1 MALLTGTALV
11 AIVWQGAVR
20 LVSSKLARELV
31 RAGARH
37 LTKKNF
43 KKSYDFFKG
52 NKKIKTSEKNKI
64 LEDLNIVTPKVSKVS
79 KVSKSSTPGIKS
91 GESLQAYFA
100 RVAKETKV
108 PKKPKVK
115 KPEAP
120 KKEVKKPEAPKKEV
134 KKPEAPKQEIKK
146 PEAPKTEVK
155 KPEIPKSDKSV
166 SSEKLHTQVKEHLQ
180 SGGSADRGAKIVEG
194 VTKPSLKSQMR
205 DVLLPGLKK
214 RSLWQYPAYVGG
226 GVYAKGRYDKMMSEE
241 AADAIKRVELE
252 NEKIKEDKETKEK
265 KIYKKKTD
273 ETTLGVIDLNTIVDQ
288 EQKWKLDNSGNY
300 VVE

>member
-1 MALLTGTALV
+1 MALITGTALAYV
-11 AIVWQGAVR
+11 VWQGAVR
-20 LVSSKLARELV
+20 IVSSKLAKELV
-31 RAGARH
+31 KVGAKY

-43 KKSYDFFKG
+43 KKSYEFFKG

-79 KVSKSSTPGIKS
+79 KVSKVPKSSTPGIKS

-100 RVAKETKV
+100 RMAKETKA
-108 PKKPKVK
+108 PKKP
-115 KPEAP
+115 
-120 KKEVKKPEAPKKEV
+120 EV
-134 KKPEAPKQEIKK
+134 KK

-155 KPEIPKSDKSV
+155 KPEIPKSDKPV

-180 SGGSADRGAKIVEG
+180 SGGSADRGAKIVEE

-205 DVLLPGLKK
+205 EILLPNPITKPI
-214 RSLWQYPAYVGG
+214 RSTFTYGTYGIAGTKV
-226 GVYAKGRYDKMMSEE
+226 KSMMSDE
-241 AADAIKRVELE
+241 AADAIERVKLE
-252 NEKIKEDKETKEK
+252 NEKIKKDKEAKEK
-265 KIYKKKTD
+265 KIYKKKID

>member
-1 MALLTGTALV
+1 MALITGTALV

-79 KVSKSSTPGIKS
+79 KSSTPGIKS

-120 KKEVKKPEAPKKEV
+120 KKEV
-134 KKPEAPKQEIKK
+134 KK

-194 VTKPSLKSQMR
+194 VTKPSLFKQTKDAFSKSKIR
-205 DVLLPGLKK
+205 KVVLPNPIKHPIWGTIAYGGYGYAGYQKGK
-214 RSLWQYPAYVGG
+214 SL
-226 GVYAKGRYDKMMSEE
+226 MSGE

-288 EQKWKLDNSGNY
+288 EYKWKLDNSGNY

>member
-120 KKEVKKPEAPKKEV
+120 KKEVKKPEAPK
-134 KKPEAPKQEIKK
+134 
-146 PEAPKTEVK
+146 TEVK

-205 DVLLPGLKK
+205 DVLLPGLEK

-241 AADAIKRVELE
+241 AADVIKRVELE

>member
-1 MALLTGTALV
+1 MALITGTALV

-20 LVSSKLARELV
+20 IVGSKLAKELV
-31 RAGARH
+31 KVGAKY

-43 KKSYDFFKG
+43 KKSYEFFKG

-79 KVSKSSTPGIKS
+79 KVPKSSTPGIKS

-100 RVAKETKV
+100 RMAKKTKA
-108 PKKPKVK
+108 PKKP
-115 KPEAP
+115 
-120 KKEVKKPEAPKKEV
+120 EVKKPEAPKTEV
-134 KKPEAPKQEIKK
+134 KK

-155 KPEIPKSDKSV
+155 KPEIPKSDKPV

-180 SGGSADRGAKIVEG
+180 SGGSADRGAKIVEE

-205 DVLLPGLKK
+205 EILLPNPITKPI
-214 RSLWQYPAYVGG
+214 RSTFTYGTYGIAGTKV
-226 GVYAKGRYDKMMSEE
+226 KSMMSDE
-241 AADAIKRVELE
+241 AADAIERVKLE
-252 NEKIKEDKETKEK
+252 NEKIKKDKEAKEK

-288 EQKWKLDNSGNY
+288 EHKWKLDNSGNY

>member
-20 LVSSKLARELV
+20 IVSSKLARELV

-120 KKEVKKPEAPKKEV
+120 KKEVKKPEAPK
-134 KKPEAPKQEIKK
+134 QEIKK
-146 PEAPKTEVK
+146 PEVPKTEVK
-155 KPEIPKSDKSV
+155 P
-166 SSEKLHTQVKEHLQ
+166 EKLHTQAKEHLQ

-194 VTKPSLKSQMR
+194 VTKPSLFKQTKDAFSKSKIR
-205 DVLLPGLKK
+205 KVVLPNPIKHPIWGTIAYGGYGYAGYQKGK
-214 RSLWQYPAYVGG
+214 SL
-226 GVYAKGRYDKMMSEE
+226 MSEK
-241 AADAIKRVELE
+241 AAKDAIKRRVELE